1 MLLNSK
7 QITESTGGS
16 YIVEPMDAS
25 ELACGLTWD
34 SREVEPGFI
43 YVALPGARVDGH
55 SFVDDA
61 IVAGARIV
69 LVMQPISQKTA
80 ALAKEFGA
88 AVIEVANTFSAI
100 TDVAR
105 AWRKHLNAIVIAL
118 SGSSG
123 KTTTKNLIAQVLA
136 AKYKVVATKAN
147 QNNELGVPKTLLNAN
162 PDTEYV
168 VVEMGMRGMHQIE
181 SLSNFVCQDMGLI
194 VNVGESHIELLG
206 GRENIA
212 RAKAEILEA
221 LPAGTGCAFINEA
234 DDYAEF
240 VGNIAR
246 LEERNIERIYFGSVY
261 EGANEPENKN
271 FAKGCKRVWAQ
282 DVCLDEQGQP
292 EFLLCASG
300 FEHAADVGQDSIVE
314 EENATEQAPVHAKCH
329 LNLRGMHNASN
340 ATAAAAVGLKC
351 GMTLEEIASAL
362 CNAQPES
369 GRQEFLHARGGFTVI
384 NDAYNANPESMRAS
398 LVMFDALKVRGRR
411 VAVLGD
417 MGELGDY
424 ALPCHQGI
432 GRFAAGLHLDLLI
445 CVGKLANAYFEAARE
460 AGMPEDKLMYVQT
473 TSEVLGILD
482 TYLEPNDAVLVKAS
496 HFMELDRVV
505 EGLLS

>member
-7 QITESTGGS
+7 QIIESTGGS
-16 YIVEPMDAS
+16 YLVEPMDAS

-34 SREVEPGFI
+34 SREVEPGFV

-55 SFVDDA
+55 SFVDDS

-88 AVIEVANTFSAI
+88 AVIEVANTTSAI
-100 TDVAR
+100 TDIAR
-105 AWRKHLNAIVIAL
+105 VWRKHLNAKVIAL
-118 SGSSG
+118 TGSSG
-123 KTTTKNLIAQVLA
+123 KTTTKNLIANVLA

-147 QNNELGVPKTLLNAN
+147 QNNELGVPKTLINAN

-168 VVEMGMRGMHQIE
+168 VVEIGMRGMHQIE

-240 VGNIAR
+240 VSELAQ
-246 LEERNIERIYFGSVY
+246 LEERNIERIYFGSVLD
-261 EGANEPENKN
+261 GSNGPENKS
-271 FAKGCKRVWAQ
+271 FAQNCKHVWAQ

-300 FEHAADVGQDSIVE
+300 FEQQSGQV
-314 EENATEQAPVHAKCH
+314 KCH
-329 LNLRGMHNASN
+329 LNLRGIHNASN

-351 GMTLEEIASAL
+351 NMTLDEIAKAL
-362 CNAQPES
+362 CSAQPES

-398 LVMFDALKVRGRR
+398 LLMFDALKVHGRR

-432 GRFAAGLHLDLLI
+432 GRFAAALHLDLLI
-445 CVGKLANAYFEAARE
+445 CVGKLANAYFEAARD

-496 HFMELDRVV
+496 HFMKLDRVV